1 MKKVIS
7 AISLSV
13 FVLIFS
19 NFATAQKADFTGTW
33 KIDSTK
39 IPVTGN
45 FPVLIQ
51 ITINIKG
58 DSLLTERLYDTGDGQ
73 VYPFDE
79 NLTLDGKECMIT
91 IYDMPRKTKVSWL
104 EKDVIL
110 ILESTTTANSS
121 NGPADFKSIETW
133 TVDNINNILTIS
145 FKNNS
150 YAGEVTGAF
159 IFNKSD
165 NNNGL

>member
-1 MKKVIS
+1 MKKIIS

-13 FVLIFS
+13 LVLIFS
-19 NFATAQKADFTGTW
+19 NYVTGQKADFTGTW
-33 KIDSTK
+33 KLDSTK

-45 FPVLIQ
+45 FPVMTQ

-58 DSLLTERLYDTGDGQ
+58 DSLLTKRLYDTGDGQ
-73 VYPFDE
+73 EYPFDE
-79 NLTLDGKECMIT
+79 NLTLDGKECTMI
-91 IYDMPRKTKVSWL
+91 IYEMPRKSKANWM
-104 EKDVIL
+104 EKDVVL
-110 ILESTTTANSS
+110 TLESTTTANGS
-121 NGPADFKSIETW
+121 NGPADFKSVETW

-159 IFNKSD
+159 IFNKSAIV
-165 NNNGL
+165 N